1 MDFQSLDN
9 TDGLIFWSDLC
20 VLNFSYPTTTTTTT
34 TATTSASTTNTPT
47 THTQTLIY
55 RIHIYV
61 SVCQF

>member
-1 MDFQSLDN
+1 MDFQPLDN
-9 TDGLIFWSDLC
+9 TDGLVLWSDLC
-20 VLNFSYPTTTTTTT
+20 VLTFGYRTTTT